1 MIVSHRMRAQHL
13 WPRTL
18 RDWLPGLLASVPL
31 ALLLLSTRG
40 AETQSAA
47 LVTSVAIVMA
57 VPWVVPATMLLAVLS
72 VPVYM
77 WLHTQGPVPAVLD
90 WLGGVVLVAA
100 VAGCHLNAA
109 VLFAWLRAPR
119 SKASEI
125 GLRDFLFR
133 HGQHK

>member
-1 MIVSHRMRAQHL
+1 MRAQLL
-13 WPRTL
+13 WPRTP
-18 RDWLPGLLASVPL
+18 REWLPGLVASLPV

-40 AETQSAA
+40 AESHWATLAA
-47 LVTSVAIVMA
+47 SVAIVLSI
-57 VPWVVPATMLLAVLS
+57 PWIVPATMLFAVLS
-72 VPVYM
+72 APVYM
-77 WLHTQGPVPAVLD
+77 WLHSQGPVPAVLD

-109 VLFAWLRAPR
+109 LLLAWQRAR
-119 SKASEI
+119 SSGAEET